1 MTARVTLSTSKTSTE
16 RKMMKT
22 TTTKYTLVY
31 RPVLSVDFDKH
42 GNCHSHLLEMDVR
55 PEYVYDNE
63 TDEAFSVTELP
74 AEVREVVEEY
84 LESLEL
90 VRFFQ
95 PGPEPDAPF

>member
-1 MTARVTLSTSKTSTE
+1 
-16 RKMMKT
+16 MKT
-22 TTTKYTLVY
+22 HETNTTTRYTLVY
-31 RPVLSVDFDKH
+31 RPALMVYFDEH
-42 GNCHSHLLEMDVR
+42 GNCRAHSLNMDVR

>member
-1 MTARVTLSTSKTSTE
+1 
-16 RKMMKT
+16 MMKT
-22 TTTKYTLVY
+22 TTSRYTLVL
-31 RPVLSVDFDKH
+31 RPVMNVEFDEH
-42 GNCHSHLLEMDVR
+42 GNCRGHSLAMDVR

-74 AEVREVVEEY
+74 EEVREMVEDY
-84 LESLEL
+84 MSTLEL